1 MKTVYPSA
9 FIFRQEKN
17 IPGNY
22 DRKKYEKF
30 QLTVETNVDE
40 GVSEEKGDEEKGDE
54 EKGCK
59 RLGGSFLIKRRKQ
72 FHQNLIQ
79 VVRSHHRVREMG
91 APQ

>member
-40 GVSEEKGDEEKGDE
+40 GVSKEKGDE

-79 VVRSHHRVREMG
+79 IVQNHHKVREMG

>member
-40 GVSEEKGDEEKGDE
+40 GVSEKKGDE

-79 VVRSHHRVREMG
+79 IVWNHHKVREMG